1 MEDRWL
7 LAFLESNPLEGRQL
21 LEALHREPVR
31 LAALQRLGSTPE
43 VEDCVKETFRDFC
56 AKWDQFDPAKGSL
69 RGYLLTIA
77 TRKAILR
84 WRKLQEEEKKS

>member
-1 MEDRWL
+1 MEDARL

-21 LEALHREPVR
+21 LEALYREPVR

-43 VEDCVKETFRDFC
+43 VEDCVKETFQDFY
-56 AKWDQFDPAKGSL
+56 AKRGQFDPAKGSL
-69 RGYLLTIA
+69 RGYLITIA

-84 WRKLQEEEKKS
+84 WRELQRKGKRS